1 MLADIQ
7 KILFGPAENISDFVI
22 SEINKAQ
29 YQIKIMAFWFTW
41 KPIADAIL
49 RAHSRGVKISLILD
63 SRSAEEKLKD
73 VDKERELIVPKYLI
87 DNGINESDIKIY
99 NGELLHHKIV
109 LIDEDRV
116 LTGSC
121 NFFNASIN
129 RHEEHYMSIKS
140 KELYDIFCRRY
151 QHLWDHQTNKFE
163 LNIST

>member
-1 MLADIQ
+1 
-7 KILFGPAENISDFVI
+7 
-22 SEINKAQ
+22 
-29 YQIKIMAFWFTW
+29 MAFWFTW

-49 RAHSRGVKISLILD
+49 HAHSRGVKISLILD

-140 KELYDIFCRRY
+140 KELYDTFCRRY